1 MRDGRHPLD
10 NPVRESVQ
18 GHHRH
23 LMRRHGTAITYESEV
38 STFAAVDADGSAD
51 DRRWE
56 DMATLL
62 GPGGLADMFSSTA
75 QPPSEWEPVFTLPG
89 LQFVHEGDAPTAVA
103 APADTELVTLSAV
116 DVPDML
122 GLVAATRP
130 GPFFARTHEMGTYLG
145 LRRDGELV
153 AMAGERLRPPGWTE
167 ISAVCTAPDARG
179 QGFAAYLINEHVGR
193 IAGRGERS
201 FLHAVEGN
209 RSALELYRRLGFE
222 TRASVVFRGFRVPP
236 VV

>member
-10 NPVRESVQ
+10 NPVRESLQ

-23 LMRRHGTAITYESEV
+23 LMRRHGAAITYQSEV
-38 STFAAVDADGSAD
+38 STFTCVEDAESSD
-51 DRRWE
+51 DSRW
-56 DMATLL
+56 DDLASLL

-75 QPPSEWEPVFTLPG
+75 QPPAEWEPVFTLPG
-89 LQFVHEGDAPTAVA
+89 LQFVHEGDAPMAA
-103 APADTELVTLSAV
+103 DAPAGTELVVLSAV

-122 GLVAATRP
+122 GLFATTRP
-130 GPFFARTHEMGTYLG
+130 GPFFPRTHEMGTYLG
-145 LRRDGELV
+145 LRRGGELV
-153 AMAGERLRPPGWTE
+153 AMAGQRLRPPGWTE

-179 QGFAAYLINEHVGR
+179 HGYAAYLINDLVGR
-193 IAGRGERS
+193 IAARGERS

-222 TRASVVFRGFRVPP
+222 TRASVVFRGFRVPTEA
-236 VV
+236 

>member
-10 NPVRESVQ
+10 NPVRESLR
-18 GHHRH
+18 GRHRH
-23 LMRRHGTAITYESEV
+23 LMRRHGTAITYESDV
-38 STFAAVDADGSAD
+38 GTFAAVDADESTG
-51 DRRWE
+51 DRRWD

-75 QPPSEWEPVFTLPG
+75 QPPADWEPVFSLPG
-89 LQFVHEGDAPTAVA
+89 LQFVHGGDVPSVAV
-103 APADTELVTLSAV
+103 PAGTELVELSAM

-130 GPFFARTHEMGTYLG
+130 GPFFSRTHEMGTYLG

-167 ISAVCTAPDARG
+167 ISAVCTAPGARG
-179 QGFAAYLINEHVGR
+179 QGFAALLINALVGR
-193 IAGRGERS
+193 IVARGERP
-201 FLHAVEGN
+201 FLHALEEN
-209 RSALELYRRLGFE
+209 RGALELYRRLGFE
-222 TRASVVFRGFRVPP
+222 TRASVVFRGFRVPTG
-236 VV
+236 V

>member
-10 NPVRESVQ
+10 NPVRESLE

-23 LMRRHGTAITYESEV
+23 LVRRHGTAITYESEV
-38 STFAAVDADGSAD
+38 STFAAVEADGSTD
-51 DRRWE
+51 DGRWE

-75 QPPSEWEPVFTLPG
+75 RPPTEWEPVFTLPG
-89 LQFVHEGDAPTAVA
+89 LQFVHSGVAPMATVAPTG
-103 APADTELVTLSAV
+103 TERVTLSAI

-130 GPFFARTHEMGTYLG
+130 GPFFSRTHEMGTYLG

-153 AMAGERLRPPGWTE
+153 AMAGERLHPPGWTE

-179 QGFAAYLINEHVGR
+179 QGFAAHLINTLVGR
-193 IAGRGERS
+193 IVARGERP
-201 FLHAVEGN
+201 FLHALEEN

-222 TRASVVFRGFRVPP
+222 TRASVVFQGFRVPP